1 MDSFLIWLLA
11 LAALALAFGPILYF
25 LPSKKDRRL
34 AALRTEARRLGLQ
47 VELRPVP
54 KLDAGANERVTA
66 GGRQRSPTHPSVC
79 YWLALPLATA
89 PLDPWRL
96 LRGPSGWVADA
107 ELPPPEDLAARLLP
121 LFDPLPE
128 DAVAVEHRNRSL
140 GCCWLERFPAG
151 TETVASLKAALMD
164 IAKALAAWGEQAF
177 QGERAGER
185 IG

>member
-89 PLDPWRL
+89 PLGSWRL

-107 ELPPPEDLAARLLP
+107 ELPPPADLAARLLP

-140 GCCWLERFPAG
+140 GCCWLERSPAG

-177 QGERAGER
+177 QGEQAGER

>member
-1 MDSFLIWLLA
+1 MGNFLIWLLA

-54 KLDAGANERVTA
+54 KQDAGADERVTA
-66 GGRQRSPTHPSVC
+66 GGRRRSPTHPSVC

-107 ELPPPEDLAARLLP
+107 ELPPPADLAARLLP

-151 TETVASLKAALMD
+151 TETVASLKAALTD
-164 IAKALAAWGEQAF
+164 IAKTLAAWGEQAF
-177 QGERAGER
+177 QGEQAGER